1 MVSHKTIKVN
11 DTTTIIFNFEND
23 YIRIQITDNN
33 LITEYI
39 RYHNEFND
47 SLSQFNL
54 TNLQSKKVRYW
65 FHKNYKRMFPN
76 QEYTSRYG
84 RKIITPDHH

>member
-11 DTTTIIFNFEND
+11 DTTTIRFNFED
-23 YIRIQITDNN
+23 ECVRIQITNEN

-47 SLSQFNL
+47 SLAQFNL
-54 TNLQSKKVRYW
+54 TSLQSKKVRYW
-65 FHKNYKRMFPN
+65 FYKNYKRIFPN
-76 QEYTSRYG
+76 QEYVSRYG

>member
-11 DTTTIIFNFEND
+11 DITTIKFNFEDD
-23 YIRIQITDNN
+23 YIRIQITDQD

-47 SLSQFNL
+47 SLAQFNL
-54 TNLQSKKVRYW
+54 NNLQSKKVRYW
-65 FHKNYKRMFPN
+65 FHKNYKRIFPN
-76 QEYTSRYG
+76 QEYVSRYG
-84 RKIITPDHH
+84 RKIITPGHQ

>member
-1 MVSHKTIKVN
+1 MVSHKTIKTN
-11 DTTTIIFNFEND
+11 DTTIIKFNFEND
-23 YIRIQITDNN
+23 YVRIQITNHN

-54 TNLQSKKVRYW
+54 TSLQSNKVKYW
-65 FHKNYKRMFPN
+65 FHKNYKKIYPN
-76 QEYTSRYG
+76 QEYVSRYG

>member
-1 MVSHKTIKVN
+1 MTSHKTIKVN
-11 DTTTIIFNFEND
+11 NTAIIKFNFEND
-23 YIRIQITDNN
+23 YVRIQITDQN

-54 TNLQSKKVRYW
+54 TNLQLKKVKYW
-65 FHKNYKRMFPN
+65 FHKNYKRIFPN
-76 QEYTSRYG
+76 REYTSRYG
-84 RKIITPDHH
+84 RKITIPDHQ

>member
-11 DTTTIIFNFEND
+11 DTTTIIFNFED
-23 YIRIQITDNN
+23 DCIRIQITDQN

-39 RYHNEFND
+39 RYHDEFND

-54 TNLQSKKVRYW
+54 NSLQSKKVRYW

-76 QEYTSRYG
+76 QEYVSRYG
-84 RKIITPDHH
+84 RKIITQGHQ

>member
-11 DTTTIIFNFEND
+11 DTIIIRFNFEHE
-23 YIRIQITDNN
+23 YVRIQITNEN

-39 RYHNEFND
+39 RYHNEFNE

-54 TNLQSKKVRYW
+54 TSLQLKKVRYW
-65 FHKNYKRMFPN
+65 FHKNYKRIFPN
-76 QEYTSRYG
+76 QEYVSRYG